1 MPSRP
6 QISPS
11 HERASEIACDALVV
25 GATAGAG
32 GAELSGGAAQEIDA
46 ALDGRLSEHLRDLA
60 FKAKPGDVATI
71 PTLGRLPAKTIAVA
85 GLGSAGRAG
94 PAEIRKSTGAAARRL
109 ADAATIAV
117 AAHDLVD
124 HPNAARAAL
133 EGILLGSYT
142 FTAFKSDPR
151 PPKLQSVQVLGAAES
166 DLEAG
171 WTAAEATMRARDL
184 VNEPAGSLTPDAL
197 AGRAAELADV
207 AGLECTIWEEDELRE
222 RGFGGVLGV
231 AQGSAQ
237 PPRFVQLH
245 YRPDEA
251 RAKVALVGKGIT
263 YDSGGLSLKD
273 AKSMETMKTDMS
285 GAAAVIAAMGAVGR
299 IGPDVE
305 VLGLVPATENM
316 PGGGAIKPGDVIRH
330 YGGKTVEVL
339 NTDAEGRLVLA
350 DALALA
356 SEQEPD
362 VIVDVATLTGAI
374 MVALGTRAAGL
385 FSNDDALAQEL
396 IDAGAQEGERL
407 WRMPLLDDYA
417 QDIESDIADL
427 KNISGARW
435 GGAIV
440 AAVFLQQFVGEGI
453 SWAHLDI
460 AGAARAEGA
469 AAEISKG
476 GTGTA
481 ARTLVSWVEGFRR

>member
-1 MPSRP
+1 
-6 QISPS
+6 
-11 HERASEIACDALVV
+11 L
-25 GATAGAG
+25 
-32 GAELSGGAAQEIDA
+32 
-46 ALDGRLSEHLRDLA
+46 
-60 FKAKPGDVATI
+60 
-71 PTLGRLPAKTIAVA
+71 
-85 GLGSAGRAG
+85 
-94 PAEIRKSTGAAARRL
+94 ARR
-109 ADAATIAV
+109 
-117 AAHDLVD
+117 
-124 HPNAARAAL
+124 AR
-133 EGILLGSYT
+133 E
-142 FTAFKSDPR
+142 
-151 PPKLQSVQVLGAAES
+151 V
-166 DLEAG
+166 
-171 WTAAEATMRARDL
+171 
-184 VNEPAGSLTPDAL
+184 
-197 AGRAAELADV
+197 ADV
-207 AGLECTIWEEDELRE
+207 AGLSFTVWDEKELAR
-222 RGFGGVLGV
+222 RGFGGLLGV

-245 YRPDEA
+245 HRPDNP
-251 RAKVALVGKGIT
+251 RAKVVLVGKGIT

-285 GAAAVIAAMGAVGR
+285 GAAAVIGAMGAVGR
-299 IGPDVE
+299 IRPDVE
-305 VLGLVPATENM
+305 VLGLVPTTENM

-350 DALALA
+350 DALAFA

-385 FSNDDALAQEL
+385 FCNDDALAQEL

-407 WRMPLLDDYA
+407 WRMPLIDDYA
-417 QDIESDIADL
+417 QDIESDVADL

>member
-1 MPSRP
+1 MLSRP

-11 HERASEIACDALVV
+11 HERASEIACDAIVV
-25 GATAGAG
+25 GATSGAG
-32 GAELSGGAAQEIDA
+32 GAELSGGAGSELDA
-46 ALDGRLSEHLRDLA
+46 ALDGRLTEHLRDLS
-60 FKAKPGDVATI
+60 FKAKPGDVVTVA
-71 PTLGRLPAKTIAVA
+71 TLGRLPVKIIAIA
-85 GLGSAGRAG
+85 GLGAPGEAG
-94 PAEIRKSTGAAARRL
+94 PAEVRKTTGAAARRL
-109 ADAATIAV
+109 AEAANVAV
-117 AAHDLVD
+117 AVHELVD
-124 HPNAARAAL
+124 HPGAARAAL
-133 EGILLGSYT
+133 EGIVLGSYK

-151 PPKLQSVQVLGAAES
+151 PPKIQSIQVFGASES

-184 VNEPAGSLTPDAL
+184 INEPAGSLTPDAL
-197 AGRAAELADV
+197 ARRAAEIAESS
-207 AGLECTIWEEDELRE
+207 GLECTIWEEDELRS

-231 AQGSAQ
+231 AQGSTQ

-245 YRPDEA
+245 HRPA
-251 RAKVALVGKGIT
+251 NPRGKVVLVGKGIT

-305 VLGLVPATENM
+305 VLGLVPTTENM

-350 DALALA
+350 DALAFA

-374 MVALGTRAAGL
+374 MVALGTKAAGL
-385 FSNDDALAQEL
+385 FCNDDALAARL
-396 IDAGAQEGERL
+396 IEAGAQEGERL
-407 WRMPLLDDYA
+407 WRMPLFDDYA
-417 QDIESDIADL
+417 EGLESDVADL

-440 AAVFLQQFVGEGI
+440 AAVFLQQFVGKGI
-453 SWAHLDI
+453 SWAHLDV
-460 AGAARAEGA
+460 AGAARAEGP

-481 ARTLVSWVEGFRR
+481 ARTLVSWVEGFGR

>member
-6 QISPS
+6 QMSPS
-11 HERASEIACDALVV
+11 HERPSEIACDALVV

-32 GAELSGGAAQEIDA
+32 GAELSGGAAAEVDA
-46 ALDGRLSEHLRDLA
+46 ALDGRLSEHLRDLS
-60 FKAKPGDVATI
+60 FKAKPGDVATV

-85 GLGSAGRAG
+85 GVGAAGEAG
-94 PAEIRKSTGAAARRL
+94 PAEVRKAAGAAARRL
-109 ADAATIAV
+109 ADASTVAV

-124 HPNAARAAL
+124 HPRAARAAL
-133 EGILLGSYT
+133 EGILLGAYK
-142 FTAFKSDPR
+142 FTAFKSEPR
-151 PPKLQSVQVLGAAES
+151 PPKLQSVQVLGAAET
-166 DLEAG
+166 DLEGG

-184 VNEPAGSLTPDAL
+184 VNEPAGSLTPSAL
-197 AGRAAELADV
+197 AERAAEIAEV
-207 AGLECTIWEEDELRE
+207 SGLECTIWDEGDLAE

-237 PPRFVQLH
+237 PPRFIQLRH
-245 YRPDEA
+245 RPDNP

-285 GAAAVIAAMGAVGR
+285 GAAAVIGAMGAVGR
-299 IGPDVE
+299 IRPDVE
-305 VLGLVPATENM
+305 VLGLVPTTENM
-316 PGGGAIKPGDVIRH
+316 PGGAAIKPGDVIRH

-350 DALALA
+350 DALAYA
-356 SEQEPD
+356 SEQGPD
-362 VIVDVATLTGAI
+362 AIVDVATLTGAI
-374 MVALGTRAAGL
+374 MVALGTKAAGL
-385 FSNDDALAQEL
+385 FSNDDDLAARL
-396 IDAGAQEGERL
+396 TAAAADEGERL
-407 WRMPLLDDYA
+407 WRMPLFADYA
-417 QDIESDIADL
+417 ADIESDVADL

-435 GGAIV
+435 GGSIV

-453 SWAHLDI
+453 AWAHLDI

-469 AAEISKG
+469 SAEISKG

-481 ARTLVSWVEGFRR
+481 TRTLVSWVEGFGH

>member
-11 HERASEIACDALVV
+11 NERASEIACDALVV
-25 GATAGAG
+25 GATAASG
-32 GAELSGGAAQEIDA
+32 GAELTGGAAEEVDA

-60 FKAKPGDVATI
+60 FKAKPGDVVTV
-71 PTLGRLPAKTIAVA
+71 PTLGRIPAKIVAVA
-85 GLGSAGRAG
+85 GIGPPGEAG
-94 PAEIRKSTGAAARRL
+94 PAEVRKATGAAARRVSE
-109 ADAATIAV
+109 AATIAV
-117 AAHDLVD
+117 AAHDLVE
-124 HPNAARAAL
+124 HEGAARAAL
-133 EGILLGSYT
+133 EGVLLGSYK

-151 PPKLQSVQVLGAAES
+151 PSKLQSVQVLGAAEA

-184 VNEPAGSLTPDAL
+184 INEPAGSLTPDAL
-197 AGRAAELADV
+197 ARRAAEIAETS
-207 AGLECTIWEEDELRE
+207 GLECTIWDEDELRS

-231 AQGSAQ
+231 AQGSTQ
-237 PPRFVQLH
+237 PPRFVQMH
-245 YRPDEA
+245 YRPDNA

-299 IGPDVE
+299 IRPDVE
-305 VLGLVPATENM
+305 VLGLVPTTENM

-350 DALALA
+350 DALAFA
-356 SEQEPD
+356 SEQQPD
-362 VIVDVATLTGAI
+362 AIVDVATLTGAI
-374 MVALGTRAAGL
+374 MVALGTKAAGL
-385 FSNDDALAQEL
+385 FSNDDGLAEQL
-396 IDAGAQEGERL
+396 IVAGAREGERL
-407 WRMPLLDDYA
+407 WRMPLFPDYA
-417 QDIESDIADL
+417 ADIESDVADL

-440 AAVFLQQFVGEGI
+440 AAVFLEQFVGKGI

-469 AAEISKG
+469 SAEISKG

-481 ARTLVSWVEGFRR
+481 ARTLVSWVEGFAR